1 MGPVALRLL
10 AWLVALVCC
19 LAPAPAARAGESP
32 QQARLELRQRLEQ
45 LSQRHDLLQ
54 RTLAETREEIA
65 GLGKRLARAEAEL
78 RELAEKE
85 RLVARR
91 LRDTR
96 DQARELAR
104 RIQEQAR
111 RYRSRLRAL
120 YLFGP
125 EASLTLLAGSRD
137 FQDAITRSRAL
148 TLILEADHRRL
159 QDLQAQ
165 RRRAAALQAKL
176 VLRQGELADIR
187 HRLQQSERRLLQ
199 LKRQRQALLPE
210 LERQR
215 RRLEENMA
223 SIREAEARLAR
234 TFALG
239 RPHPAPEP
247 ASPPPGVLA
256 ARGWL
261 SPPVEGRVLGR
272 SGPGRRGVELAAR
285 PGAPVRAP
293 WSGVVVYAG
302 VLSGYGRVLVLDHGQ
317 RVHTVLAQLGALAVE
332 KGDHLRAG
340 QLVGSVGPAGT
351 LYLEVRRGARPV
363 NPLLW
368 LRLTP

>member
-1 MGPVALRLL
+1 MGRTRTWLNLL
-10 AWLVALVCC
+10 ACWALLCC
-19 LAPAPAARAGESP
+19 LAPAARAGESP
-32 QQARLELRQRLEQ
+32 QHARQELRQRLEQ
-45 LSQRHDLLQ
+45 LSQRHDLLE
-54 RTLAETREEIA
+54 RTLAETRREITELEA
-65 GLGKRLARAEAEL
+65 KLARAET
-78 RELAEKE
+78 ELAGLAQKE
-85 RLVARR
+85 RLTARQLAR
-91 LRDTR
+91 TR
-96 DQARELAR
+96 AQARELAR
-104 RIQEQAR
+104 LIHEQEK
-111 RYRSRLRAL
+111 RYRARLRAL

-148 TLILEADHRRL
+148 TLILQADHRHL
-159 QDLQAQ
+159 QELKRQ
-165 RRRAAALQAKL
+165 RRRAADLQARL

-187 HRLQQSERRLLQ
+187 RRLQESERRLAK
-199 LKRQRQALLPE
+199 LKQERQALLPE
-210 LERQR
+210 LEQKR

-223 SIREAEARLAR
+223 LLREAEARLAR

-239 RPHPAPEP
+239 RPPAAPRP
-247 ASPPPGVLA
+247 GSPPPGVLA

-261 SPPVEGRVLGR
+261 SPPVEGRVLGH
-272 SGPGRRGVELAAR
+272 SGPGRRGVEMAAR

-340 QLVGSVGPAGT
+340 QLVGSVGPSGT